1 MSRLTHSSVKI
12 TPTNVNVRFYIY
24 HNYLIYMS
32 RFDITYVIIAIAH
45 ANVGHDP
52 FVKVDKMN
60 LLPYET
66 YLQIKFGNF

>member
-1 MSRLTHSSVKI
+1 
-12 TPTNVNVRFYIY
+12 
-24 HNYLIYMS
+24 MS

-45 ANVGHDP
+45 ANVGQDP